1 MQSGCRR
8 IRNRRRSDQRRIAR
22 HARGADRRRITAPT
36 RALALGT
43 DARGARGETIRGQP
57 VLPGLPRRGQETL
70 PPDPVAARMAH
81 RMRAP
86 PGRASRSLPR
96 VRECAEPPQAR
107 CGRGTHR
114 PVRNVRVR
122 PARCGGTT
130 LRRGRARAPA
140 LGGPDGGQG
149 VRRMPRHGGER
160 RNVARERGVPRAA
173 GAPHSARTNPRTRT
187 PARNGRVRCAAQ
199 HRTRGGDIHRTARSR
214 RAHRSA
220 RRGRTPDATRSRRTP
235 ASGGRGRPH
244 PAGMVRARGYRA
256 GAARKGG
263 ARAARER
270 SSRVEKHAADAVERT
285 AAAARGEADDEAA
298 RALGR
303 DRMGLSPRDGP
314 GKWSRRTATTGAR
327 GARAT
332 SACTAGSE
340 RGWRERCTSG
350 IMECGTGDRPSMNFR
365 SRSGFAADAPPHS
378 KAVEP

>member
-1 MQSGCRR
+1 MRTRGH
-8 IRNRRRSDQRRIAR
+8 IAR
-22 HARGADRRRITAPT
+22 CATCAFDLRDAAARPCVEA
-36 RALALGT
+36 ALALQRSADRTAVRGYGECLDT
-43 DARGARGETIRGQP
+43 AASAETWLASAAFLARL
-57 VLPGLPRRGQETL
+57 VRRT
-70 PPDPVAARMAH
+70 
-81 RMRAP
+81 
-86 PGRASRSLPR
+86 
-96 VRECAEPPQAR
+96 
-107 CGRGTHR
+107 
-114 PVRNVRVR
+114 
-122 PARCGGTT
+122 
-130 LRRGRARAPA
+130 ARAPTHGLERLLETAGCAA
-140 LGGPDGGQG
+140 LRSTGQG
-149 VRRMPRHGGER
+149 AGTSIER
-160 RNVARERGVPRAA
+160 LGVEE
-173 GAPHSARTNPRTRT
+173 
-187 PARNGRVRCAAQ
+187 
-199 HRTRGGDIHRTARSR
+199 RTAV
-214 RAHRSA
+214 A